1 MVTYN
6 VADNKMMGTEGF
18 DSHSIDSLLGIS
30 GGQQPADII
39 AVGVQEQCWSCDIDQ
54 MNAIPNLFLNRL
66 ASIDGNFRV
75 IGIVGTRESETCTQ
89 GCKKEKTHGTTA
101 LFVLARNGLV
111 TETIRRNFTRR
122 CSDYGNTE
130 KGVAYMRL
138 RLTTGKS
145 VCLATCHLESRA
157 SSYRRQCLKNFLTDA
172 EEKVRW
178 SSGCDSHFISG
189 DFNTRTNDKKNGAH
203 GNAHLDRRV
212 GSSEVKMLTRSEK
225 LNRWLEDLLTLVSL
239 SLRTQNRRR
248 ISTKGYAV
256 FLEELKQQDELNG
269 ANPFGRDEE
278 WNDNLLNYINEVDRR
293 SPSPYTETDFSFNP
307 TYKLDTKRPC
317 GFNLCYRKDRP
328 LSWTDRIIHNGATSL
343 KYDSFTLTKS
353 DHLPVF
359 GEFQLP

>member
-1 MVTYN
+1 MILIWPTLLVVAGFLAPGAPTVLRMVTYN
-6 VADNKMMGTEGF
+6 VADNKKMGTEGF

-39 AVGVQEQCWSCDIDQ
+39 AVGVQEQCWSCDLDQ
-54 MNAIPNLFLNRL
+54 LNAIPNLFLNRL
-66 ASIDGNFRV
+66 ANTDGDFRV
-75 IGIVGTRESETCTQ
+75 IGIVGTRESETCTR
-89 GCKKEKTHGTTA
+89 GCKEEKTHGTTA

-111 TETIRRNFTRR
+111 TETLRRNFTRR

-203 GNAHLDRRV
+203 DYAHLDARA
-212 GSSEVKMLTRSEK
+212 
-225 LNRWLEDLLTLVSL
+225 DAAF
-239 SLRTQNRRR
+239 
-248 ISTKGYAV
+248 I
-256 FLEELKQQDELNG
+256 EELKQHDELNG
-269 ANPFGRDEE
+269 ANPFGQDEE
-278 WNDNLLNYINEVDRR
+278 WSDNLLNYINDVDRR
-293 SPSPYTETDFSFNP
+293 SPFPYTETEFSFNP
-307 TYKLDTKRPC
+307 TYKMDTKRPC
-317 GFNLCYRKDRP
+317 GFNFCYRKDRP
-328 LSWTDRIIHNGATSL
+328 LSWTDRIIYNGATSL
-343 KYDSFTLTKS
+343 KYDSFILTKS

>member
-1 MVTYN
+1 MILIWQTLLVVAGFLAPGAPTVLRMVTYN
-6 VADNKMMGTEGF
+6 VADNKKMGTEGF
-18 DSHSIDSLLGIS
+18 DSHSIDRLLGIS

-39 AVGVQEQCWSCDIDQ
+39 AVGVQEQCWSCDKDQ

-75 IGIVGTRESETCTQ
+75 IGIVGTRESETCTR
-89 GCKKEKTHGTTA
+89 GCKEEKTHGTTA

-122 CSDYGNTE
+122 CSDYGNLE

-138 RLTTGKS
+138 KLTTGKS

-203 GNAHLDRRV
+203 GNAHLDRR
-212 GSSEVKMLTRSEK
+212 
-225 LNRWLEDLLTLVSL
+225 
-239 SLRTQNRRR
+239 
-248 ISTKGYAV
+248 GYAV